1 MNIKQ
6 YIASGI
12 LELYVLERLEPAQM
26 REVEANALQHPEI
39 RTEIDQIEQILESF
53 AVAAAPEVSPELLDR
68 LLKEAA
74 KGRKSANSSEK
85 VGKKPTASS
94 SFSWIPWLLAAAALA
109 GLLYAYTQLGDR
121 TEELQDVQQ
130 QLELLQADCDQ
141 NQEVIRN
148 AQQHLNDL
156 TNPATVGI
164 ILAGTD
170 NAPNKQAIVFYN
182 QATNKTLFKAVNLP
196 PPPSGKQY
204 QLWAI
209 DAGGPNDLGVLALD
223 LHGDAILEVNHLPAV
238 AAFAITLEDEGG
250 KPSPDLSTLQVYGD
264 VAAG

>member
-1 MNIKQ
+1 MDIKQ

-39 RTEIDQIEQILESF
+39 RTEIDQIEQTLEAFS
-53 AVAAAPEVSPELLDR
+53 VTAAPDVNSEILDR
-68 LLKEAA
+68 LLTETAN
-74 KGRKSANSSEK
+74 RKNPVPSSK
-85 VGKKPTASS
+85 TIRKAPAISS
-94 SFSWIPWLLAAAALA
+94 SFAWIPWLLAVVAIA
-109 GLLYAYTQLGDR
+109 GLLYAYSQLGNR
-121 TEELQDVQQ
+121 TEELQGVQH

-148 AQQHLNDL
+148 TQQQLNAL
-156 TNPATVGI
+156 TSPATISVT
-164 ILAGTD
+164 LAGTD
-170 NAPNKQAIVFYN
+170 NAPNKQAVVYYN
-182 QATNKTLFKAVNLP
+182 QTTSKTLFKAINLP

-209 DAGGPNDLGVLALD
+209 DAQGPKDLGVLALD
-223 LHGDAILEVNHLPAV
+223 LNGDVILDINYLPAV
-238 AAFAITLEDEGG
+238 VAFAVTLEDEGG

-264 VAAG
+264 VATG